1 MGKRTCVVWG
11 FMALFSINI
20 LAQKNVSKNI
30 SNADSLAC
38 KIVRERFCIKN
49 RSLLSQSSIDN
60 NCDASLFRRHNS
72 VVPIIIKPTMKIAM
86 PKKVRSLTPNQ
97 TIVTDILRNVFFP
110 DK

>member
-60 NCDASLFRRHNS
+60 NRDASLFRRHNS
-72 VVPIIIKPTMKIAM
+72 VVPIIIKPTMKIEM
-86 PKKVRSLTPNQ
+86 PKKVRSVTPNQ

>member
-38 KIVRERFCIKN
+38 KIVRERFCN
-49 RSLLSQSSIDN
+49 TLSN
-60 NCDASLFRRHNS
+60 NSH
-72 VVPIIIKPTMKIAM
+72 
-86 PKKVRSLTPNQ
+86 
-97 TIVTDILRNVFFP
+97 
-110 DK
+110 